1 MLSESIQRQII
12 STMQRDLGGDSAAF
26 KITEIEPAT
35 WDDRRIEATN
45 CQLTER
51 KVGYKVQVQGQGE
64 TWTYYVAEDGTIQ
77 LDALASI
84 SLTAHQTLMKSLG
97 HTPNGKL
104 DTLAANLLGRLPS
117 SDASALVT
125 PCDANPAPHWQ
136 LLIDIDQSPYPSMRY
151 PRPIAIDLQG
161 ELVQQSSL
169 TSFLPQDL
177 AGLDPIFAEAVLHDV
192 HDRHLGVLPPNLTIE
207 SIKQTSWTDNRAG
220 QIGVPLHPGPS
231 QKEKGG
237 ACCIAPVPIPS
248 GWQVITRSGPIRWV
262 HYLQSYLMEVAQIP
276 DPRLRFAPLVLLDG
290 TQRRLASL
298 VLPDGSQSLP
308 NSIAEAIIQIVAQGE
323 KHPQDYYHIDW
334 VTSRF
339 FDACLNSCYQFD
351 PVDDG
356 LNSIFNAINTALFC
370 RQGLQSGWVVQV
382 RGPGKNGYSR
392 VFSYHTNLTG
402 SEIRFISATN
412 WIAIP

>member
-12 STMQRDLGGDSAAF
+12 SAMQRDLGGDSAPF
-26 KITEIEPAT
+26 KITEIEPIT
-35 WDDRRIEATN
+35 WDDRRTEASN
-45 CQLTER
+45 CKLTEH
-51 KVGYKVQVQGQGE
+51 KMGCKVQVQGQGE

-77 LDALASI
+77 LDAPASI

-97 HTPNGKL
+97 YAPNSKL
-104 DTLAANLLGRLPS
+104 NILAAHLLGRLPS
-117 SDASALVT
+117 
-125 PCDANPAPHWQ
+125 CDANPTLHWQ
-136 LLIDIDQSPYPSMRY
+136 LLIDIDQPPYSYLRY

-169 TSFLPQDL
+169 MPFLPQDL

-192 HDRHLGVLPPNLTIE
+192 RDRHLGVLPPNLTIE
-207 SIKQTSWTDNRAG
+207 SIKQTPWTTDNGAG
-220 QIGVPLHPGPS
+220 RIGVPLHPGPS

-248 GWQVITRSGPIRWV
+248 GWQVITRSGPIHWV
-262 HYLQSYLMEVAQIP
+262 HYLHPYLMEVAQIP
-276 DPRLRFAPLVLLDG
+276 DPRLRFVPLVLLDG

-298 VLPDGSQSLP
+298 VLPDGPQSLP
-308 NSIAEAIIQIVAQGE
+308 NSIAEAVIQIVAQGE
-323 KHPQDYYHIDW
+323 KHPQDYYHIAW

-356 LNSIFNAINTALFC
+356 LNSIFNAINPALCC
-370 RQGLQSGWVVQV
+370 RQGLQSGWEVQV
-382 RGPGKNGYSR
+382 QGPGQNGYSR

-412 WIAIP
+412 WVAIP